1 MLSLSVLIP
10 CAVAGMH
17 APGDWQPFGRPESY
31 GQLSVISLDEQ
42 EVFARREVTRGYQV
56 VRPESELSAEL
67 GGNTSMGN
75 VGTSVLYARFQAGY
89 RWGWNRLGMD
99 GLALYGQAMVDA
111 NGDGMLDETERSSG
125 FERNA
130 QRFVTDGRYDR
141 YLNPVNSVYL
151 MAGWMNN
158 PFSGYERRLHGQSG
172 YSRFLVATDSHEL
185 VGETGFDVAHER
197 YVIDVD
203 PREDWVYAGRGFLS
217 WTTSVDELIQVGNSF
232 ESFVNVEAPEDV
244 RLIGEVSLL
253 LRASNVLS
261 VKTTYLV
268 EHETTPIEGFRPT
281 DQMMA
286 LTLVGSLFGQLPEP
300 VGPPV
305 P

>member
-1 MLSLSVLIP
+1 MLSLLVPAAL
-10 CAVAGMH
+10 AGMNP
-17 APGDWQPFGRPESY
+17 PGDWQPFGPPESY
-31 GQLSVISLDEQ
+31 GRLSVISLDEQ
-42 EVFARREVTRGYQV
+42 EVFQRREVTRGYQMLQ
-56 VRPESELSAEL
+56 PESELSAEL

-89 RWGWNRLGMD
+89 RWGWNRLSME
-99 GLALYGQAMVDA
+99 GLALYGQSMVDA
-111 NGDGMLDETERSSG
+111 NGDGMLDESERAGG
-125 FERNA
+125 FERTA
-130 QRFVTDGRYDR
+130 QRFDTDARYDR

-151 MAGWMNN
+151 TAGWMNN
-158 PFSGYERRLHGQSG
+158 PFSGYDRRLHGQSG
-172 YSRFLVATDSHEL
+172 YSRFLVAADSHEV

-197 YVIDVD
+197 YVPDVL
-203 PREDWVYAGRGFLS
+203 PREDWVYSARGFVS
-217 WTTSVDELIQVGNSF
+217 WTTNVEELIQVGNSF
-232 ESFVNVEAPEDV
+232 ESFVNVEEFEDV
-244 RLIGEVSLL
+244 RLIGEVSLS

-300 VGPPV
+300 AGPPEL
-305 P
+305 

>member
-1 MLSLSVLIP
+1 MILSLLIP
-10 CAVAGMH
+10 AALAGMH
-17 APGDWQPFGRPESY
+17 PPSDWQPFGSPEDY
-31 GQLSVISLDEQ
+31 GRLSVISLDEQ
-42 EVFARREVTRGYQV
+42 EIYERRDFTRGYQML
-56 VRPESELSAEL
+56 RPESDLSAEL

-89 RWGWNRLGMD
+89 RWGWNRLSLK
-99 GLALYGQAMVDA
+99 GLALYGQSMVDA
-111 NGDGMLDETERSSG
+111 NGDGMLDEAERSGG
-125 FERNA
+125 FDRTA
-130 QRFVTDGRYDR
+130 QRFVADARYDR
-141 YLNPVNSVYL
+141 YLNTVSSVYL

-172 YSRFLVATDSHEL
+172 YSRFLLAADSHEV

-197 YVIDVD
+197 YVPDVL
-203 PREDWVYAGRGFLS
+203 PREDWVYSARGFVS
-217 WTTSVDELIQVGNSF
+217 WTSHVEEMIELGHSF

-244 RLIGEVSLL
+244 RLIGEVSLS
-253 LRASNVLS
+253 LRASNILS

-300 VGPPV
+300 VGPPE